1 MKEIELKVHVDD
13 REKLIERLN
22 EIASYTNCIQR
33 DDFYWGSSATCK
45 NKIRIRKESG
55 VPNEPRETRP
65 ETIVTY
71 KRKELRKNSQGQAI
85 EVNDEKECTISNS
98 EPLEAFLTDIGY
110 SVVLKKRKSVMVWMM
125 KTSPQEKSSISFELC
140 NVPPLGDFLEIEILT
155 KDDSEENVKSAQEKL
170 FALLDMTGIE
180 RDKIENRY
188 YSEMLREL
196 GSAE

>member
-1 MKEIELKVHVDD
+1 MKEIELKVHVED
-13 REKLIERLN
+13 RDSLIEKLN
-22 EIASYTNCIQR
+22 SFATYTNSIQR
-33 DDFYWGSSATCK
+33 DDFYWGTSSTCR
-45 NKIRIRKESG
+45 NKIRVRKESG

-71 KRKELRKNSQGQAI
+71 KRKELRTNSQGQAV

-110 SVVLKKRKSVMVWMM
+110 SVVLKKHKSVMVWILQPHSQ
-125 KTSPQEKSSISFELC
+125 KESSVSFELC

-155 KDDSEENVKSAQEKL
+155 KDDSEENIKYAQDKL
-170 FALLDMTGIE
+170 FELLDMTGIG
-180 RDKIENRY
+180 RDKIEKRY
-188 YSEMLREL
+188 YSEMLREI

>member
-1 MKEIELKVHVDD
+1 MTEIELKVHVED
-13 REKLIERLN
+13 RDALIEKLN
-22 EIASYTNCIQR
+22 SFATYTNCIQR

-71 KRKELRKNSQGQAI
+71 KKKELRTNAQGQTI

-98 EPLEAFLTDIGY
+98 EPIEAFLTDMGY
-110 SVVLKKRKSVMVWMM
+110 SVVLKKHKSVMVWMM
-125 KTSPQEKSSISFELC
+125 RANPQKESSVSFELC

-155 KDDSEENVKSAQEKL
+155 KDDSEENIKYAQDKL
-170 FALLDMTGIE
+170 FELLDMTGIG
-180 RDKIENRY
+180 RDKIEKRY

-196 GSAE
+196 NSTE

>member
-1 MKEIELKVHVDD
+1 MTEIELKVHVED
-13 REKLIERLN
+13 RETLIEKLN
-22 EIASYTNCIQR
+22 SFATYTNCIQR
-33 DDFYWGSSATCK
+33 DDFYWGSSATCR

-71 KRKELRKNSQGQAI
+71 KKKELRTNAQGQTI

-98 EPLEAFLTDIGY
+98 DPIEAFLTDMGY
-110 SVVLKKRKSVMVWMM
+110 SVVLKKHKSVMVWMLRAN
-125 KTSPQEKSSISFELC
+125 PQRESTVSFELC

-155 KDDSEENVKSAQEKL
+155 KDDSEENIKYAQDKL
-170 FALLDMTGIE
+170 FELLDMTGIG
-180 RDKIENRY
+180 RDKIEKRY
-188 YSEMLREL
+188 YSEMLREI

>member
-1 MKEIELKVHVDD
+1 MKEIELKVHVED
-13 REKLIERLN
+13 RDSLIEKLN
-22 EIASYTNCIQR
+22 SFATYTNSIQR
-33 DDFYWGSSATCK
+33 DDFYWGTSATCR

-71 KRKELRKNSQGQAI
+71 KRKELRTNSQGQAV
-85 EVNDEKECTISNS
+85 EVNDEKECTISNP

-125 KTSPQEKSSISFELC
+125 KNSPQEKSSISFELC
-140 NVPPLGDFLEIEILT
+140 NVPPLGDFLEIEILI
-155 KDDSEENVKSAQEKL
+155 KDDSEEKIRSAQEKL
-170 FALLDMTGIE
+170 FELLDMTGIG

-196 GSAE
+196 ESAE

>member
-1 MKEIELKVHVDD
+1 MTEIELKVHVED
-13 REKLIERLN
+13 RDTLIEKLN
-22 EIASYTNCIQR
+22 SFATYTNCIQR
-33 DDFYWGSSATCK
+33 DDFYWGSSDSCR

-55 VPNEPRETRP
+55 VPKEPRETFP

-71 KRKELRKNSQGQAI
+71 KRKELRTNAQGQAV
-85 EVNDEKECTISNS
+85 EVNDEKECTISNP

-110 SVVLKKRKSVMVWMM
+110 SVVLKKHKSVMVWMM
-125 KTSPQEKSSISFELC
+125 KTNPQKESSISFELC

-170 FALLDMTGIE
+170 FALLDMTGIG

-188 YSEMLREL
+188 YSEMLKDL
-196 GSAE
+196 PSAE